1 MEKMKRLYEKYKV
14 NFDEQFKK
22 DLLEVMINT
31 YGEDCRKKFEEKI
44 NNIQV
49 YTKFTVKK
57 LKEYVEQ
64 HRGEEDFSLEEEV
77 IAEYE
82 KEEMKIKEECNKEIL
97 RRQYKLMD
105 KVKKRLSPAEAY
117 KLDTELQEL
126 VSSGRIPIEFSRVD
140 LKMATLFEELGDFSV
155 LEKIIDEHQLEDS
168 SKTPNREEFVN
179 DYFRDVIEINKDFDR
194 KINKRYSA
202 YSIIE
207 EECEDYNVDI
217 DLLGEFGIYGGAVT
231 TFANRKNINDTQEAI
246 FIEPFRSKQ
255 KTLATLAHEALH
267 SVEKEIIIDEKNQ
280 TIDTRTG
287 FDGKIKGA
295 NTKLLSECMHV
306 IILDDKI
313 YPRLRD
319 LGYEIEDSN
328 DYYIKSLETNK
339 DFLKNFE
346 TAILTAR
353 HGNIDILLDVV
364 GKQNF
369 IEYAELQNKYYVPNS
384 NQEAQALLKKMKEY
398 SRENLG
404 ERIGKLTLNEQKDI
418 PGKKNVTKEI
428 NDLMKYITKDERTEV
443 NE

>member
-82 KEEMKIKEECNKEIL
+82 KEECNKEIL

-194 KINKRYSA
+194 KINKRY
-202 YSIIE
+202 
-207 EECEDYNVDI
+207 
-217 DLLGEFGIYGGAVT
+217 
-231 TFANRKNINDTQEAI
+231 
-246 FIEPFRSKQ
+246 
-255 KTLATLAHEALH
+255 
-267 SVEKEIIIDEKNQ
+267 
-280 TIDTRTG
+280 
-287 FDGKIKGA
+287 
-295 NTKLLSECMHV
+295 
-306 IILDDKI
+306 
-313 YPRLRD
+313 
-319 LGYEIEDSN
+319 EIEDSN

-384 NQEAQALLKKMKEY
+384 NQEAQALLKK
-398 SRENLG
+398 
-404 ERIGKLTLNEQKDI
+404 
-418 PGKKNVTKEI
+418 
-428 NDLMKYITKDERTEV
+428 
-443 NE
+443 